1 MILGSIY
8 RQNIGECLIR
18 NVSKT
23 QTSLERMR
31 GLLGRP
37 RLTDDEALLISPCSS
52 IHTIGMS
59 YPLDI
64 AYLDNTGKVL
74 KTVSTLDTMRFS
86 SCWPAVATLEMAAG
100 SLQRLSINLGEI
112 LEWRTAHDK

>member
-1 MILGSIY
+1 MIPGSIY
-8 RQNIGECLIR
+8 RLNIGECLIR
-18 NVSKT
+18 NANKT

-37 RLTDDEALLISPCSS
+37 KLADDEALLISPCSS
-52 IHTIGMS
+52 IHTIGMG

-64 AYLDNTGKVL
+64 AYLDNTGRVL
-74 KTVSTLDTMRFS
+74 KTVSTLVTMRFS
-86 SCWPAVATLEMAAG
+86 SCWSAAATLEMPAG

-112 LEWRTAHDK
+112 LEWRATHDD